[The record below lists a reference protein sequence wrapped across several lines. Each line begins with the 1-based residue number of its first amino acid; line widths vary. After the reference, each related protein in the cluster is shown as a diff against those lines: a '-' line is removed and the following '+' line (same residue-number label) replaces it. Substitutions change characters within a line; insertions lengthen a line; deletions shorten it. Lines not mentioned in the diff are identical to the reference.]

1 MEYNFENK
9 FVETD
14 EAIIFFDNYINID
27 SPKEK
32 FVIISHL
39 SADNLAYLQQATLP
53 TKTFVSQNLF
63 LHGRNTSRYLA
74 QLKHIY
80 FL

>member
-27 SPKEK
+27 SPKE
-32 FVIISHL
+32 
-39 SADNLAYLQQATLP
+39 NL
-53 TKTFVSQNLF
+53 
-63 LHGRNTSRYLA
+63 
-74 QLKHIY
+74 
-80 FL
+80 